1 MEALMEAL
9 LQVVLLKEVM
19 MLEEVLVA
27 LSSLSLSSPLPQ
39 PQRPPTQQCHTR
51 VLAGRD

>member
-1 MEALMEAL
+1 MEAL

-27 LSSLSLSSPLPQ
+27 LSSLSLFTS
-39 PQRPPTQQCHTR
+39 PPTLTPTTEACSA
-51 VLAGRD
+51 L